1 MLSVMGDRLGSY
13 VPRGRASGFIVVGV
27 GEGGGS
33 FQPDAR
39 VVSKI
44 DTLETKM
51 AARFSRRLI

>member
-1 MLSVMGDRLGSY
+1 MVSY
-13 VPRGRASGFIVVGV
+13 VSRERASGFIEVGV